1 LVFTYLDSGL
11 SGCEIPF
18 GSEQARAVAIHLI
31 RMEELIRNALADK
44 DYALAQSLADDW
56 LSLEPDVAVAHYLAA
71 WARDAQGSE
80 ADALVHYEK
89 AFALG
94 LTGENLRG
102 ALLGAGSTYRNLGQ
116 FGRSEEML
124 RRGIQ
129 DYGDSSEFSAF
140 LALTLYSAGRFRE
153 AISILLKLVADTT
166 TNVNIQRY
174 NRALRYYAANP
185 DAE

>member
-1 LVFTYLDSGL
+1 
-11 SGCEIPF
+11 
-18 GSEQARAVAIHLI
+18 
-31 RMEELIRNALADK
+31 MEDQIRNALADK
-44 DYALAQSLADDW
+44 DYAVAQSLADDW
-56 LSLEPDVAVAHYLAA
+56 RSRAPDVAVAHYLAA
-71 WARDAQGSE
+71 WARDAQGAE

-94 LTGENLRG
+94 LSGENLRS

-116 FGRSEEML
+116 FGRSEDML

-153 AISILLKLVADTT
+153 AISILLQLVADATT
-166 TNVNIQRY
+166 DVNIQRY